1 MYPKEKARLV
11 GFRYEGKKCHAG
23 KVKLGRKD
31 TIDFQ
36 KIEKD
41 VNKMGEKLFREF
53 RLMNLR

>member
-1 MYPKEKARLV
+1 MYPKEKARMV
-11 GFRYEGKKCHAG
+11 GFRYAGKKAHAG
-23 KVKLGRKD
+23 NVKSVRKD

-53 RLMNLR
+53 RLMNLK